1 MNLTEKIR
9 ATARIFNEADRHVNT
24 FRKASGIG
32 CNAGCHMCCLN
43 PDIHATV
50 LEFLPLAS
58 HLVATNKHIEVL
70 EKIEAGKDSI
80 CVIFNPFTESGGCS
94 MYGQRG
100 LICRLFG
107 FTARTTREGNLQLVT
122 CEPIRKN
129 IAGRTETLPLKM
141 APQMSTYYMKMYGI
155 DPQLSVRYLHINAA
169 IEQAI
174 QVVAMGTKFRKKRA

>member
-1 MNLTEKIR
+1 MNLTAKIR
-9 ATARIFNEADRHVNT
+9 ATARILNEADLHVST
-24 FRKASGIG
+24 FSQASGMG
-32 CNAGCHMCCLN
+32 CIAGCRLCCLN
-43 PDIHATV
+43 ANIHATV

-58 HLVATNKHIEVL
+58 HLVDTNKHIEVL

-94 MYGQRG
+94 MYAQRG

-107 FTARTTREGNLQLVT
+107 FTARTTREGNMQLVT

-129 IAGRTETLPLKM
+129 MAGRTETLSLKI

-155 DPQLSVRYLHINAA
+155 DPQLSVRYMHINAA

-174 QVVAMGTKFRKKRA
+174 QVVAIDTKFRKKRA